1 MALKHVEGVE
11 SADVSYEEG
20 RGTVVFD
27 PETTSAARFITELER
42 MTGFTASVITA
53 DTTNGA
59 QAPEGT

>member
-1 MALKHVEGVE
+1 M
-11 SADVSYEEG
+11 SYEEG

-27 PETTSAARFITELER
+27 PEATSAAKFITELER